1 MARRDDSGDR
11 TEMPTLL
18 RLKEARQRGQVARSH
33 DLSSALLMLGGL
45 GVLAALG
52 PALLAALT
60 RMTEAMLKPSQ
71 GPAGRPAALA
81 ELLSAPVGPVLWA
94 LAVLAAAV
102 LVLAIVAGAIQVGL
116 VFSSKP
122 LGLDF
127 SRLSPARGL
136 KRMFSR
142 RSLVR
147 GVLAVCKVAV
157 VAVLCWTSL
166 ASALPGIVVAGR
178 LSSADIGPWCG
189 RLVLTISLRV
199 AVALLVL
206 AVVDYL
212 YQRWQHR
219 QDLKMTRREYLD
231 DLRRMEGDPL
241 IRRRR
246 RKEIGKRRGFSA
258 PKRDRESD

>member
-1 MARRDDSGDR
+1 MARRDESGDR

-18 RLKEARQRGQVARSH
+18 RLKEARQRGQVARSA
-33 DLSSALLMLGGL
+33 DLTSALLVLGGL

-52 PALLAALT
+52 PTLTADLT

-94 LAVLAAAV
+94 MVVFAAAV

-116 VFSSKP
+116 VFSREP
-122 LGLDF
+122 LGPDF

-136 KRMFSR
+136 KRMFSE

-147 GVLAVCKVAV
+147 GGLALCKVAT
-157 VAVLCWTSL
+157 VAVLCWASL
-166 ASALPGIVVAGR
+166 ASALPGIVGAGR
-178 LSSADIGPWCG
+178 MSSADIGPWCG

-199 AVALLVL
+199 AVALLAL

-246 RKEIGKRRGFSA
+246 RMEIGKRRGASA
-258 PKRDRESD
+258 TKRDRESD